1 MPGWGGAASRAAAR
15 AGGVGRR
22 ARGARKR
29 LGARRPRGAG
39 MAAGA
44 AGAPDKV
51 VHLIRHAETEMN
63 NFLFYN
69 KWDDP
74 VRPTRRPPRR

>member
-1 MPGWGGAASRAAAR
+1 
-15 AGGVGRR
+15 
-22 ARGARKR
+22 
-29 LGARRPRGAG
+29 

-44 AGAPDKV
+44 AGGPGKV

-74 VRPTRRPPRR
+74 VR

>member
-15 AGGVGRR
+15 AGGV
-22 ARGARKR
+22 ARTR
-29 LGARRPRGAG
+29 RGAG